1 MNTSTPWQDIWTLA
15 EARDGRLRPVSFE
28 LLTWGRGLADERG
41 CRLCSVVL
49 GDAVP
54 QADLEALVASGA
66 DRVYVVRRPE
76 LNPFLVE
83 PHARVL
89 EHLVEAHRPEVLIAA
104 ATTTGRTVMPYLS
117 MRIHAGLTADCTGL
131 AIEPETGNLLQTR
144 PAIGGNIMATI
155 KTPDARP
162 QMATVRPK
170 SARPPE
176 PDPGRAGEV
185 VEVEVPEALL
195 ASRMRR
201 EGFVPDESQ
210 GTAIEDA
217 DVVVAGGRGV
227 GTGENFDLL
236 ARLAEALDGSVGVS
250 RAAVDQ
256 GWQPYPRQVGLSGK
270 TVSPKLYIA
279 CGISGAVQHLAGM
292 QTAETIVAVNTDPDA
307 QIFQVADLGI
317 VGDLFEIVP
326 AVLKRLER
334 D

>member
-1 MNTSTPWQDIWTLA
+1 
-15 EARDGRLRPVSFE
+15 
-28 LLTWGRGLADERG
+28 
-41 CRLCSVVL
+41 
-49 GDAVP
+49 
-54 QADLEALVASGA
+54 
-66 DRVYVVRRPE
+66 
-76 LNPFLVE
+76 
-83 PHARVL
+83 
-89 EHLVEAHRPEVLIAA
+89 
-104 ATTTGRTVMPYLS
+104 
-117 MRIHAGLTADCTGL
+117 
-131 AIEPETGNLLQTR
+131 
-144 PAIGGNIMATI
+144 
-155 KTPDARP
+155 
-162 QMATVRPK
+162 
-170 SARPPE
+170 
-176 PDPGRAGEV
+176 